1 MRFYDR
7 LRLLSVDVA
16 LAALGGG
23 VMAARVVGVT
33 MPRTFYLL
41 LPLSVWVVYTL
52 DHLLDARRMGAAAHT
67 PRHRFHFRYRAFLWP
82 ACTAGAVL
90 CALLAFWG
98 LSWLGL
104 AFGAGMCGLV
114 LLHLLLVKA
123 AGSLASPLLAKELG
137 VGVIF
142 TAGVWG
148 LPLLRHGWA
157 RGADW
162 PLAILIQYFL
172 LAMVNLLT
180 FSLAEAHADAADH
193 QTSFVLGVGPRA
205 ATAVTWAILA
215 ATIALGIGVAIAWPT
230 PVPLVSEGV
239 FAAMSF
245 MLASILLW
253 PRWMHA
259 HERYRAIGD
268 GAFLL
273 PLLLALV

>member
-1 MRFYDR
+1 
-7 LRLLSVDVA
+7 VDVA

-23 VMAARVVGVT
+23 VMATRVTGAL

-67 PRHRFHFRYRAFLWP
+67 PRHRFHFRYQHLLWP
-82 ACTAGAVL
+82 ACAVGAVL

-114 LLHLLLVKA
+114 VLHLLIVKA

-142 TAGVWG
+142 TVGVWG
-148 LPLLRHGWA
+148 LPLLRH
-157 RGADW
+157 RFNHPIDW
-162 PLAILIQYFL
+162 PLPILIQYFL
-172 LAMVNLLT
+172 LVMVNLLT
-180 FSLAEAHADAADH
+180 FSLAEATADAADH

-205 ATAVTWAILA
+205 ATGVTWAILA
-215 ATIALGIGVAIAWPT
+215 VHVALGVYVALAWPT
-230 PVPLVSEGV
+230 RIPLVSELV
-239 FAAMSF
+239 FAAMAF

-259 HERYRAIGD
+259 RERYRAIGD

-273 PLLLALV
+273 PLLLALA